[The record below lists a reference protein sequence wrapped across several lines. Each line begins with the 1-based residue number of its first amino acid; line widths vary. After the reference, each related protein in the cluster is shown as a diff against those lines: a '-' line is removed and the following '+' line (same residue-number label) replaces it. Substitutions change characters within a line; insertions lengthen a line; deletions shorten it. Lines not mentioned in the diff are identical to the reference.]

1 MCFFIALWVK
11 TEVNIA
17 RADGA
22 GFCKAS
28 SVGAA
33 DWIASGFNP
42 CRAIVL
48 TRCNLAITF
57 LKSFPITTQNFNLL
71 SHPFLRHNYNI
82 ISQSRQKFDNDMA
95 ICYFCT
101 AYKERRRD

>member
-17 RADGA
+17 RADDA
-22 GFCKAS
+22 WFCNAS

-42 CRAIVL
+42 MRSN
-48 TRCNLAITF
+48 R
-57 LKSFPITTQNFNLL
+57 FN
-71 SHPFLRHNYNI
+71 P
-82 ISQSRQKFDNDMA
+82 M
-95 ICYFCT
+95 
-101 AYKERRRD
+101 